1 MKKTFS
7 VSAINKTI
15 SLIDKY
21 FTYDEANRTS
31 NSIVAF
37 TYKDGS
43 HKYVSL
49 RPTDYEWEKKRYF
62 FFYYANNGMEYSK
75 VIKTYADLNE
85 LNKLIKVMF

>member
-15 SLIDKY
+15 ALIDKY
-21 FTYDEANRTS
+21 FTYEKSTRTN

-37 TYKDGS
+37 DYEEGN
-43 HKYVSL
+43 HKYVSFK
-49 RPTDYEWEKKRYF
+49 PTDYEWEKKRYF
-62 FFYYANNGMEYSK
+62 FFYYSNNSREYSK